1 MGGRVKNPLRNTP
14 YDAGMRFDQL
24 TGEQAN
30 YAVGISTR
38 YYYNP
43 IDGQCHPFTYNG
55 FLGNFNNFH
64 TQADCQL
71 FCARLQCVH
80 GNPLTTGHGV
90 PQRCQRDIDCPSTH
104 TCTTEHGVCCPTPQ
118 TLCTEPLRVGDCK
131 QSVRQFWYNAET
143 KTCES
148 FLYTGCQGNNNRFH
162 TLNECQSYCK
172 NINAE
177 PKCPQGRAYI
187 DYSGKFL
194 QCGDGLG
201 GNACPAN
208 YECHFDG
215 LIHGCCP
222 SKAFTCSLQ
231 VSKGVACGSG
241 SSYRYYY
248 NNQLKIKQ
256 NICCGEGDDITDKE
270 AKPKPERP
278 HGGCERGSVLLYPS
292 TQESVQ
298 CDQKTRACP
307 SGYLCLPHTTTKQH
321 IQLNR
326 GVGLASW
333 EFRADSLQ
341 LDQLICMFSCGEVRR
356 GKILRKDTDPTD
368 VAIKTVG
375 GRSQEAKE
383 KIRELMIQCRLLNDL
398 YHPCVVQYF
407 GVCLIGQ
414 PNCFV
419 FEYVSDGRLDDWLRA
434 HRNLKRDDLLLMVM
448 SAGWGLEYLHQ
459 NTILHRDIAA
469 KNCLYDKQ
477 FLSGFGKIKKT
488 DSYTMK
494 SSRKM
499 AIKWMAPESI
509 ESSVFTQK
517 SDVYG
522 YGILIYEIFAVKEP
536 YEGRSTAE
544 AKSLVIMVWM
554 QAYTGMELRIVGG
567 EGRSVAAIHQ
577 KMDALITKDVELQ
590 SLPGFEKTQAKT
602 FVHKKRKK

>member
-1 MGGRVKNPLRNTP
+1 MPKSAESPLARSFGATLLKHEYFHGLLP
-14 YDAGMRFDQL
+14 REDVAILLIKHGDFLLRLSEADSLGTKLETVLSVMHDPKSRYHGHDIEARMEYLVHIIVQYSKKKCYVVP
-24 TGEQAN
+24 EQTFHS
-30 YAVGISTR
+30 ISDLIT
-38 YYYNP
+38 YYLN
-43 IDGQCHPFTYNG
+43 
-55 FLGNFNNFH
+55 H
-64 TQADCQL
+64 TMIFRSQQ
-71 FCARLQCVH
+71 
-80 GNPLTTGHGV
+80 
-90 PQRCQRDIDCPSTH
+90 
-104 TCTTEHGVCCPTPQ
+104 
-118 TLCTEPLRVGDCK
+118 
-131 QSVRQFWYNAET
+131 
-143 KTCES
+143 
-148 FLYTGCQGNNNRFH
+148 
-162 TLNECQSYCK
+162 
-172 NINAE
+172 
-177 PKCPQGRAYI
+177 
-187 DYSGKFL
+187 
-194 QCGDGLG
+194 
-201 GNACPAN
+201 
-208 YECHFDG
+208 
-215 LIHGCCP
+215 
-222 SKAFTCSLQ
+222 
-231 VSKGVACGSG
+231 
-241 SSYRYYY
+241 
-248 NNQLKIKQ
+248 
-256 NICCGEGDDITDKE
+256 
-270 AKPKPERP
+270 
-278 HGGCERGSVLLYPS
+278 
-292 TQESVQ
+292 
-298 CDQKTRACP
+298 
-307 SGYLCLPHTTTKQH
+307 

-383 KIRELMIQCRLLNDL
+383 KIRELMVQCRLLNDL
-398 YHPCVVQYF
+398 YHPCVVQHF

-459 NTILHRDIAA
+459 NTILHRNIAA

-477 FLSGFGKIKKT
+477 FVKLSGFGKIKKT

-544 AKSLVIMVWM
+544 AKSLVILENDRPDFPGHMMNKLSEVVKEKMWAINPEKRGTMRQIMVWM

>member
-1 MGGRVKNPLRNTP
+1 MVDVNV
-14 YDAGMRFDQL
+14 D
-24 TGEQAN
+24 
-30 YAVGISTR
+30 
-38 YYYNP
+38 
-43 IDGQCHPFTYNG
+43 
-55 FLGNFNNFH
+55 
-64 TQADCQL
+64 L
-71 FCARLQCVH
+71 FCCIHQHKSLYNVTRRLERAQVA
-80 GNPLTTGHGV
+80 TY
-90 PQRCQRDIDCPSTH
+90 
-104 TCTTEHGVCCPTPQ
+104 VCHTPQ
-118 TLCTEPLRVGDCK
+118 QRSFNVVLWIRLEILPTLQLVKLNVQNIWYESWGIEMGAERHIATMIKYKIIFKLAPTHRRMPKSAESPLARSFGATLLKHEYFHGLLPREDVAILLIKHGD
-131 QSVRQFWYNAET
+131 
-143 KTCES
+143 
-148 FLYTGCQGNNNRFH
+148 FLLRLSEVY
-162 TLNECQSYCK
+162 
-172 NINAE
+172 
-177 PKCPQGRAYI
+177 
-187 DYSGKFL
+187 FL
-194 QCGDGLG
+194 QLVHIIVQYSKKKCYVVPEQTFHSISD
-201 GNACPAN
+201 
-208 YECHFDG
+208 
-215 LIHGCCP
+215 LI
-222 SKAFTCSLQ
+222 T
-231 VSKGVACGSG
+231 
-241 SSYRYYY
+241 YYL
-248 NNQLKIKQ
+248 N
-256 NICCGEGDDITDKE
+256 
-270 AKPKPERP
+270 
-278 HGGCERGSVLLYPS
+278 
-292 TQESVQ
+292 
-298 CDQKTRACP
+298 
-307 SGYLCLPHTTTKQH
+307 HTMIFRSQQ

-383 KIRELMIQCRLLNDL
+383 KIRELMVQCRLLNDL
-398 YHPCVVQYF
+398 YHPCVVQHF

-459 NTILHRDIAA
+459 NTILHRNIAA

-477 FLSGFGKIKKT
+477 FVKLSGFGKIKKT

-544 AKSLVIMVWM
+544 AKSLVILENDRPDFPGHMMNKLSEVVKEKMWAINPEKRGTM
-554 QAYTGMELRIVGG
+554 RQ
-567 EGRSVAAIHQ
+567 RSVAAIHQ